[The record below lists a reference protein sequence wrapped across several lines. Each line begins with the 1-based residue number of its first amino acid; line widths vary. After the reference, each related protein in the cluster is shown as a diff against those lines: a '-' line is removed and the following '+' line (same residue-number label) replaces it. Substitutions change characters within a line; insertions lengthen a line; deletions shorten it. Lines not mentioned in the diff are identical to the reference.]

1 MKKILIIILILIVI
15 AGGVYLI
22 LRGRALQKAGN
33 VQQNINTT
41 TPAESKA
48 QIEAKKYQDIIK
60 ELMVTDSDLD
70 GLTND
75 EEKKLGTDPNK
86 SDTDNDGLLDKDEI
100 NIYKTDPLKAD
111 TDGDGYTDGYEVR
124 HHMNPL
130 VPDKKK

>member
-41 TPAESKA
+41 TPAESQA

-60 ELMVTDSDLD
+60 ELTVTDSDLD

-75 EEKKLGTDPNK
+75 EEKKLGTDPEK

-111 TDGDGYTDGYEVR
+111 TDGDGKTDGYEAR
-124 HHMNPL
+124 HRTDPL
-130 VPDKKK
+130 IKNK

>member
-1 MKKILIIILILIVI
+1 MKKIVIIILVLIVI

-22 LRGRALQKAGN
+22 IRGRALQP
-33 VQQNINTT
+33 QNTNIQTGT
-41 TPAESKA
+41 STGAQTESPA

-60 ELMVTDSDLD
+60 ELTVTDSDLD

-75 EEKKLGTDPNK
+75 EEKKLGTDPEK

-111 TDGDGYTDGYEVR
+111 TDGDGKTDGYEAR
-124 HHMNPL
+124 HRTDPL
-130 VPDKKK
+130 KK

>member
-1 MKKILIIILILIVI
+1 MKKIIIIILILLVI

-22 LRGRALQKAGN
+22 MRGRALQQNAN
-33 VQQNINTT
+33 VQTGTSTGTQ
-41 TPAESKA
+41 AESQA

-60 ELMVTDSDLD
+60 ELTVTDSDLD

-75 EEKKLGTDPNK
+75 EEKKLGTDPEK

-111 TDGDGYTDGYEVR
+111 TDGDGKTDGFEAR
-124 HHMNPL
+124 HRTDPL
-130 VPDKKK
+130 KK

>member
-22 LRGRALQKAGN
+22 WRGRALQQSVN
-33 VQQNINTT
+33 VGTGTSTGSQT
-41 TPAESKA
+41 ESQA

-60 ELMVTDSDLD
+60 ELTVTDSDLD

-75 EEKKLGTDPNK
+75 EEKKLGTNPEK

-111 TDGDGYTDGYEVR
+111 TDGDGKTDGFEAR
-124 HHMNPL
+124 HRTDPL
-130 VPDKKK
+130 KK